1 LFDDFLQNLIVKNR
15 KTAVKANDIGIRNDL
30 LVAMSASEE
39 VKILKVSCRDPKDKK
54 VKIIAK
60 TFHLFITQYK

>member
-1 LFDDFLQNLIVKNR
+1 MV
-15 KTAVKANDIGIRNDL
+15 NDIGIRNDL

-60 TFHLFITQYK
+60 TFHLFITQYKSLYQFWKKTQLLFV